1 MKIHLVAILL
11 FCFCAHTAL
20 AQVRPLTL
28 NEAIAASLQNNYDI
42 QLSRNDSLLATLN
55 NSYAR
60 YAFFPR
66 VNASGGILQNRTTQL
81 QILKDTTRGGKVRTT
96 NASASINLNWT
107 LFDGFRMF
115 ITRRRLGELVALSE
129 LQIKAQVV
137 NTVANVMRT
146 YYDIV
151 RQEQQLKAIEEQ
163 MALSGERLKLAQY
176 RFDIGVGVKP
186 DVLQARIDLNGQRSA
201 LLTQQTAIANLKETL
216 NQLLV
221 LPVGNQ
227 FVVADTSIS
236 FNTGLVLDSVRSGIG
251 ATNPDLLLAQQN
263 LVIAD
268 LLLQER
274 RAERYPTVE
283 FNSAYNFNQTKNQ
296 NVINPITQPL
306 LNRNAG
312 LNYGLTATIPIFNG
326 YATRRNIQAA
336 QLDIQFQQLQ
346 YERSLATI
354 NTGLATSYANYDLSK
369 RALALEEENII
380 LVRENIFIARE
391 RYRLGV
397 ATFLEMR
404 TAEQSLADAQF
415 RLIQARF
422 NTKVAEI
429 ELMRL
434 RGDLVN

>member
-1 MKIHLVAILL
+1 MKIYLFAIAL
-11 FCFCAHTAL
+11 FCAGAMQ

-28 NEAIAASLQNNYDI
+28 NEAIAASLQNNFDI

-60 YAFFPR
+60 YAFYPR
-66 VNASGGILQNRTTQL
+66 LNASGGVTQNRTEQL

-96 NASASINLNWT
+96 NANASINLNWT

-137 NTVANVMRT
+137 TTVADVMRV

-151 RQEQQLKAIEEQ
+151 RQEQQLRAIQEQ
-163 MALSGERLKLAQY
+163 MTLSSERLKLAQY

-186 DVLQARIDLNGQRSA
+186 DVLQAQIDLNGQRSA
-201 LLTQQTAIANLKETL
+201 MLTQQTAIANLKETL

-221 LPVGNQ
+221 LPVGNN
-227 FVVADTSIS
+227 FEIADTTIA
-236 FNTGLVLDSVRSGIG
+236 FNSGLILDSVRSGIS
-251 ATNPDLLLAQQN
+251 ATNPELLLAQQN
-263 LVIAD
+263 LRIAD
-268 LLLQER
+268 LVLQER

-306 LNRNAG
+306 LNRNYG

-326 YATRRNIQAA
+326 YATRRNIQVA

-354 NTGLATSYANYDLSK
+354 NTGLATFYRNYDLSK
-369 RALALEEENII
+369 RALALEEENIV

-434 RGDLVN
+434 RGDLVY